1 MKNKSE
7 KNSLKDDFQEEEPQ
21 EIVRLVHEVKQNGKK
36 KCSSKRKR
44 LRGLKCVFIIVFA
57 LFALVICTLIAFGIY
72 RQKGRNSLLD
82 HARQAAANQTAL
94 MAQYAAGQ
102 STRPKEET
110 QELEEGQIAYQGTVY
125 EYNRDLMTFLC
136 LGVDSRQDIQKE
148 KIPGKGGQAD
158 TILLV
163 VVDTRARTLKMLNIS
178 RDTMTK
184 VQIYDTNGFYLH
196 EEETQLALQYAY
208 GDGRGTSCELMEQAV
223 SNLFYGIPIHGY
235 GAIDVKAVA
244 QLNDAVGGV
253 EVTVIED
260 LSRFS
265 EALALG
271 NTVTLSGRQALH
283 YVQERD
289 VETEELGANSLRI
302 ERQKQYLMAFFSKV
316 KEETKKDITLPLTLY
331 NEAARHMVTSINAEQ
346 AAYLSTIVLD
356 CTFEEEDMITV
367 QGSIRK
373 NDIYEEFIVDEQAL
387 YDLIIDVF
395 YREVPDSP

>member
-7 KNSLKDDFQEEEPQ
+7 KENLNQVNQGGGRKHSPG
-21 EIVRLVHEVKQNGKK
+21 VKG
-36 KCSSKRKR
+36 RK
-44 LRGLKCVFIIVFA
+44 GLQHAFIIVFA
-57 LFALVICTLIAFGIY
+57 LFALVVCALIVFGIY
-72 RQKGRNSLLD
+72 RQKGRDSLLE
-82 HARQAAANQTAL
+82 HAEQTEDNQAAL

-102 STRPKEET
+102 NTRSEEKM
-110 QELEEGQIAYQGTVY
+110 QKLEEGQIAYRGSVY

-136 LGVDSRQDIQKE
+136 LGVDSRQDILKE
-148 KIPGKGGQAD
+148 KLPGKGGQAD

-163 VVDTRARTLKMLNIS
+163 VMDTNARTLKIINIS

-184 VQIYDTNGFYLH
+184 IQIYDTHGFYLH
-196 EEETQLALQYAY
+196 EEEAQLALQYAY
-208 GDGRGTSCELMEQAV
+208 GDGRETSCELMEQAV

-235 GAIDVKAVA
+235 GAIDVRAVA

-265 EALALG
+265 EDLALG

-289 VETEELGANSLRI
+289 VDTEELGANSLRI
-302 ERQKQYLMAFFSKV
+302 ERQKQYLMAFFSRV
-316 KEETKKDITLPLTLY
+316 KEQTKKDITLPLTLY
-331 NEAARHMVTSINAEQ
+331 NEAAKHMVTSINAEQ
-346 AAYLSTIVLD
+346 AAYLSTIIMD

-395 YREVPDSP
+395 YREIPDSP